1 MSSGENSISLVSSIL
16 REYYFS
22 CCLNLY
28 LSLWKAK
35 EGGQEV
41 HDIWPVIQRH
51 VTPELI
57 DWAKTHLDHASDD
70 RRRA

>member
-1 MSSGENSISLVSSIL
+1 MTSIL
-16 REYYFS
+16 RESY
-22 CCLNLY
+22 
-28 LSLWKAK
+28 SLFHLFTLICNAK

-57 DWAKTHLDHASDD
+57 DWAKTHLDASDD
-70 RRRA
+70 RRRT